1 MIRKNDSNYLA
12 RVEKWLKSSM
22 KKKITITSGTI
33 VAFMITGAFMA
44 MPEMAYGRTV
54 VIEKGRVGSYED
66 FIKDRWIGYRGAQ
79 GVFLNPGDDYKDGSK
94 IPKNNS
100 LGIVAIGYGAEVA
113 DGGDQSTVI
122 GHNAKVHAGG
132 QNGKPEEAR
141 QATVIGAESESFGAQ
156 AVVVGYHSQ
165 ADRQSVAVG
174 SDVYARET
182 SAVAIGSDDNPR
194 YTQRVTKHD
203 FENYFQKLYQK
214 VDPSTD
220 INENKYGYDA
230 TTGQLLYPL
239 KAQFSPTAANGV
251 GAIAIGSRALA
262 YSHGATAMGT
272 LAFALGQG
280 STALGTLSRAEGE
293 GSIALGNKTKIFA
306 SNSVGT
312 GNEIQVLDQGG
323 MGYGYKAFSGGK
335 GSIAIGRDVYANTQ
349 MIVKDTN
356 AQDAYVLEKLYE
368 IKPKMTD
375 EEKKGITEQ
384 NERITAENEA
394 RKKNFEEI
402 QQNAG
407 KAQDYITQNLQIAAI
422 AAQENKSLKE
432 AVEQLEGENKLN
444 ITAEQKAKLL
454 KETDNYLTALDG
466 FVGTGLGAQLGVKN
480 DVYDV
485 IKSNDKHNAI
495 VIGTSSVGLGS
506 NSIALGKG
514 AFSLADNSFAIGS
527 YSYTDK
533 DAQNA
538 ISLGLSSKALSKNA
552 MAFGV
557 GAAVAGSSDK
567 SISIGSASVVSGENS
582 AIFGTNSF
590 VQGKDSILVG
600 TKTNV
605 YGDSNLSFGNEVNIQ
620 QSTDNLSLGN
630 RTKIAQGVKSSVV
643 LGNNASIGD
652 KDLQTST
659 NIENATAI
667 GYGAKVVEGS
677 GKKETGINSMALGK
691 GAVATLENS
700 VALGVESATD
710 YTFEQLQKTPW
721 ASKGAISI
729 PTSGNTGVISV
740 GSRGQERRIVN
751 VASGALDTDAVNV
764 AQLKTLEERFDT
776 QMDGLNEGGG
786 IQYLSVEKRKGEA
799 GKAKANIDKITNYNK
814 YVKLEKELMYIKARQ
829 EIADEKFNEKTVEEL
844 QKKVDDILKG
854 DSAIP
859 RGDDNPFK
867 DVIADIASAKTKTGE
882 EKSKAFTK
890 IMQEIGRIADGLEAD
905 GYPQKNIAKD
915 IEAAKKNNYLNQ
927 GAEGIDSI
935 ALGYAAATS
944 GAEEGEAGK
953 HAVAIGFGAKGN
965 AASSIALGDN
975 ATTGAGS
982 LNSIAIG
989 KDAKINDNMNDSIAI
1004 GSGANV
1010 AEKNSIALGSG
1021 AKATGKNSIALG
1033 NGAET
1038 GTVSKVTS
1046 VMIDKIKYG
1055 DFVGDPT
1062 TNGESR
1068 VLSLGKPG
1076 EERTI
1081 TNVAAGRVLADS
1093 TDAINGS
1100 QLYATNKVLSNL
1112 ANTSKNVLGDSFDVS
1127 ENGEISVKNGGIG
1140 GTGKTT
1146 VSEAISSI
1154 GDKTITLSD
1163 GTNKI
1168 TKDLKNSPEFVI
1180 KGDSDINVVANGQM
1194 SLSLNKGKVEAGETK
1209 VVSGDA
1215 VSKAIAAAKPVV
1227 EGKDEIVV
1235 EKSDL
1240 DGADKFTVSLNKEN
1254 LINKLGDSYVTKADY
1269 KVGKDIDA
1277 DKWKEKL
1284 GVSDLALH
1292 YKADKES
1299 DKTTT
1304 LAKGLTFKGDDNIKV
1319 ATEDNGVVI
1328 HTLNKDLKGI
1338 NSIAAGNGQT
1348 ISFETDGINVH
1359 DAKITNMGHGIIE
1372 AGSKDAVTGG
1382 DIYEYTKGMAKADSV
1397 LSLDKAIFKYKG
1409 DTGTSGTYTLGSSND
1424 FALTSVETERK
1435 NIGNKN
1441 LRVDKSDDGLTI
1453 KYAKDP
1459 KFTRID
1465 ADEIYIGDPGA
1476 FNVSITKNIPDGQKD
1491 VDADGNKI
1499 PGMIYAGGHKIANI
1513 APGEVEEGSKAAV
1526 NGDQLWRVDR
1536 KVIAATDKA
1545 TAAQKQADENKV
1557 NIQKNKDEII
1567 AQGNRIT
1574 TNERDI
1580 AKNKVDIKKNQDNI
1594 ATNKANIATNA
1605 GNIKANKDLIDK
1617 GWTIKVTD
1625 TSGVKD
1631 GVIHLGNALEVEGE
1645 KNVVTTLDSS
1655 GSGNK
1660 LHISMVDTPQFGS
1673 IIINDNGK
1681 ITGVK
1686 GGEKGKEV
1694 VVYEQLKPA
1703 LDALNLNITGG
1714 TVESPNG
1721 KYLGKNTVSEAL
1733 SDLDT
1738 KSQSPITFR
1747 DGNGSTANDTPVKL
1761 GEDITFKGN
1770 NNIIVNLDKN
1780 SRTYTINVASTP
1792 QFGSIKI
1799 NDDGKITGVKPGQL
1813 DGEVLTYEQYKELK
1827 KNIADVG
1834 GSTTSAVI
1842 ALSTNSPMA
1851 YTVTQN
1857 GEERI
1862 VVKTDN
1868 GFKGLDSEG
1877 KPKEDVDSLLDTLKI
1892 SALNKEG
1899 KVISD
1904 PIKLSHIAKGII
1916 DGNSTDAINGSQL
1929 KPVIDALGM
1938 KVDNKNKVSKR
1949 SFTLGN
1955 GKTYN
1960 NIPEVFEKGAKGE
1973 YGTTAYVTADG
1984 TPVVYAKDK
1993 DADNYHFYKVTDV
2006 DENLEAT
2013 VANSGAVASGDVKIR
2028 LQKPDTP
2035 GISNVVLTNLAD
2047 GIADNDAVN
2056 VGQLKKSGLD
2066 MSGEKP
2072 VVTYSDKNKQQI
2084 NLEGGTNGTKIT
2096 NLADGADPKD
2106 AVNFGQLNKVKND
2119 ITTRIDSSETNIKE
2133 IKDNTWKL
2141 AVKDDPSIS
2150 VIKQGKTVK
2159 FTSDDNLEITKS
2171 GMDDFTVNLKLKDN
2185 IKVGGITI
2193 DGSTT
2198 GKYITGLTNTKWDGP
2213 IVSGRAATEDQLKK
2227 VESDAEAN
2235 IKKVEDNIKNNKDQL
2250 DYAVKY
2256 DDTSKNTVSLKG
2268 NSGTKITNLTPGD
2281 IALGSK
2287 DAVNGSQLY
2296 DVHRALMGEKGAD
2309 NPLHF
2314 SVTLNDNNN
2323 FKAIEINNV
2332 KDAIERLKGG
2342 WRVTGGEAHMT
2353 TKEVNGKQVPELHI
2367 DSISGA
2373 TNIVQGQTLVFA
2385 GDGKNL
2391 STHSGSRKVTDLK
2404 YEDPVTHEKV
2414 NFEGKIG
2421 VVELKMS
2428 DTPTFDNITVEH
2440 PDGQPTSVV
2449 TTQQMDDK
2457 IASLDGVV
2465 VKYDDVNKNKITLR
2479 GKNGKT
2485 TISKLAAGVN
2495 PDDAVNVEQASKLI
2509 GDIKYDASENKWVK
2523 NDGSKI
2529 TFVAPNG
2536 ESAAKNVLD
2545 AINLNTKIIN
2555 KGIGFAGDEG
2565 KETQQLGST
2574 LAVKSGDVETGFVGK
2589 NLKTKYVKSDNND
2602 GIINVGLSDNPEFS
2616 SVVLAKDVS
2625 NKVTLKPGA
2634 NSLSLEGNTSNDKVV
2649 LNGLKAGETPDS
2661 AVTKGELNALENKI
2675 GSLDGSVGGKVQQLE
2690 DGMSGTMVYTNSDGD
2705 RLVKVSNNYYK
2716 KTDVDTK
2723 TQGLTEINGKYYEAT
2738 AIEDGHVKPG
2748 QEGTGKTL
2756 DTLMTG
2762 ADKQTDIIISA
2773 VKPQSSADTKT
2784 PMSVGNIASGLGLT
2798 DNYSMADT
2806 SSIKD
2811 AQVKGLLSK
2820 TKDTELNRVST
2831 VRDLQA
2837 IAKAGLSFKGN
2848 DKDVIERPLGSQLGI
2863 EGRKDGQYITEGP
2876 NANNVAY
2883 SDVNMITHSD
2893 GEVIRIEMLK
2903 SPKFEAL
2910 SLGEIKLTP
2919 GTDKLTLSGN
2929 NGDIVL
2935 NGLKPGQDKSSA
2947 VTKGEI
2953 DEFKSQLG
2961 LNGSN
2966 GTGTTGS
2973 TGPAGKDGL
2982 DGKSILDK
2990 VQGIRDG
2997 FAGTMVYTDKDGNR
3011 LVKEG
3016 NEYYKKSDF
3025 DGYTK
3030 ANNGNYYNKVKNGE
3044 PENGATKLDIGN
3056 LHKVA
3061 KDTIRISAVNPNTI
3075 NPTDKRMLLDNIKSA
3090 LNIESNPSAVS
3101 NDKANK
3107 VVKSLLT
3114 QTTNLDIAAT
3124 ARDLQA
3130 LAQAGINIKGND
3142 TDKVSPIPL
3151 SGTYNIVGSDID
3163 YKTGFG
3169 GNDHLYSAENLITH
3183 TDGSDT
3189 LRIEMLKS
3197 PKFETLNLAIGTT
3210 KTVTLTPDSGEL
3222 KLSNTST
3229 PGDSKVVLSG
3239 LKGGETEDTAV
3250 TKGQLDKLKEDI
3262 GLTSDGTS
3270 GDKGASGKDGLNGKT
3285 INEKI
3290 QGLRDGFAGTVVY
3303 TDKDGN
3309 RLVRDIDNNYYKRED
3324 VEATGPDGQPKY
3336 KKANDGR
3343 YYMAASVNKD
3353 GSTIGNP
3360 IKADLQHVDPVKLS
3374 TVNKDGSTTES
3385 IALTNVQSGLGLTEP
3400 ITDAKALAEMSSL
3413 KSKSGADLNNVAT
3426 IMDLQAVAKAGMVFK
3441 GNEGS
3446 PEGIHKGLGETL
3458 SIHGKPLEPY
3468 NPNDFAGDNILTR
3481 ETDGT
3486 IRIEML
3492 KSPSFRDI
3500 VINGKDGKDGTNGKS
3515 AIITVDNNGN
3525 LVVKDGVNG
3534 RDGLKGLDGVNG
3546 RDGLTKIIT
3555 ERDMNSGTSGVMVYT
3570 DKDGNRLVKDGN
3582 NYYSQKSIDDAG
3594 LKKVDGKYYKQ
3605 DQFDTHGVL
3614 KDDAAATN
3622 LSTLPEVK
3630 YGDIL
3635 ISAVNPD
3642 GKDGNTTI
3650 PTTIGNVSGLLDNS
3664 IEEYITNAT
3673 IEAAEKK
3680 IKDIEAAITEKENA
3694 IKDAEQKVA
3703 AAQNE
3708 YDDAA
3713 SEDKDAKYNA
3723 LNDAKAALN
3732 ALNEAKE
3739 SLIADKKS
3747 SQDDIVAEK
3756 KNVHNKIDTE
3766 KSGRKPVKT
3775 VTEKLVKNEYD
3786 ADTAATIG
3794 DLRIVAVAGLDFA
3807 GNDGEVIHRNL
3818 GTKLNIQGG
3827 ADYITQAIANERNKG
3842 VADPA
3847 SQVKVNTTEFSGEN
3861 IATHK
3866 DGEVLRIEMLKSPLF
3881 KDLVINGANGKDGKD
3896 GKSAIVTVDKD
3907 GNLVVKN
3914 GTDGRDGLNGLDGTS
3929 GTNGRDGKNGFTKI
3943 VTEKDLNAGTSGT
3956 MVYTDKDGNRVVEI
3970 AGKYYGKDEIADKT
3984 KDLVKVGEKYYAKSS
3999 IDPATGK
4006 VKEGQSEVDITTGL
4020 TGIEKTDV
4028 QISTVNPDGTT
4039 TTATVIRNVASS
4051 LKPTSSTGDS
4061 VKDAQGVVKTLTG
4074 STDGLSNAA
4083 TVGDLKTLALSGLDF
4098 AGNDGAVIHRNLGTK
4113 LNIEGIATVKYDD
4126 SNKDK
4131 YSAENLITHKD
4142 GEVLRIEM
4150 LKKPNFEGLVV
4161 NNGKDGTDGTPGKS
4175 AVITVDDKGN
4185 VIVKNGIDG
4194 KDGIDGRPGK
4204 DGFSKI
4210 VTEKDLNTGLTNLD
4224 HPLVYLDSEGNEL
4237 VKADDGNYYK
4247 KTEFKDLV
4255 KGTDGKYYAK
4265 GSSGEAT
4272 GAAKNVGTS
4281 GITISAVNPDGANPI
4296 VIGNV
4301 ASLLKPTSS
4310 TSDPVKDAQGVVET
4324 LTGSTEG
4331 LNNAATVGD
4340 LKTIALAGLDFAGN
4354 DGAVIHR
4361 NLGTKLNI
4369 EGIATVKYDNSN
4381 KDKYSAENL
4390 ITHKDGEVLRIEML
4404 KKPKFEGLVMS
4415 NGKDGTDG
4423 KSAVIT
4429 VDDNGNLIAKNGI
4442 DGTNGV
4448 DGKDGFTKIITEK
4461 DLQGGTSGSNGA
4473 DGLDGK
4479 SIVDKVNSLRD
4490 GLSGPMV
4497 YTDAAGN
4504 RIVKGN
4510 DGHFYA
4516 KGDIDSDGN
4525 PTGTALNEKDIHIS
4539 AVNPDGSTQVA
4550 TTLGNTKGIIREA
4563 MKEFTDTDV
4572 ATAQKAVSDA
4582 KDALTAAKDALT
4594 AAKNNFMSDAND
4606 ANRTAYLDAMN
4617 EVSDATKA
4625 LKAKEEALALAKPK
4639 AVKDAEDA
4647 ITTAQTALTDAEKA
4661 VADAKDTLNKAQ
4673 TEYDEDSGDANK
4685 KNRLKDAID
4694 KLAVKEAARK
4704 DALNKLNVAKAD
4716 LDKAKENA
4724 IANDKVLLAQK
4735 AVKDKLLKAEGKDIN
4750 TVATVGDL
4758 QAVALAGLDF
4768 EGNTGEAIHK
4778 NLGEKLNI
4786 EGMQNAEYREDK
4798 YSTENLVT
4806 YNDEGTLRV
4815 AMLKNPKF
4823 DTVTLTDGT
4832 KKVTLGV
4839 DGKDGIGIKGEDGKV
4854 DKFVTETKLDD
4865 KLQGTGFKVKVT
4877 DGDGNS
4883 QDLDVKLG
4891 DTVEFKNT
4899 DKNIVLKG
4907 TPGTGTSTSG
4917 GTTTGGTSG
4926 GTAGGST
4933 GGSTTGGTSGTSGT
4947 SEHTVDINLAKDLEV
4962 DNIKVTNKVEAKEVE
4977 ADKVTTKEIV
4987 TEKLTT
4993 DKFETNELK
5002 VGTVVIKNG
5011 EITGVKTAELDES
5024 GHVAKEDE
5032 GKLVNGGTLNKT
5044 IDNLRAENAQFREG
5058 VQGAIQQNS
5067 QRISKLETKV
5077 NKGLANAA
5085 AMAGINFMEIGV
5097 NQATVGAA
5105 VGGYEGTQ
5113 AVAVG
5118 VQAAPTQDFRINAKV
5133 SLTPG
5138 SHSSS
5143 MYSVGASWRFD
5154 LK

>member
-1 MIRKNDSNYLA
+1 MDS
-12 RVEKWLKSSM
+12 E
-22 KKKITITSGTI
+22 
-33 VAFMITGAFMA
+33 
-44 MPEMAYGRTV
+44 
-54 VIEKGRVGSYED
+54 
-66 FIKDRWIGYRGAQ
+66 
-79 GVFLNPGDDYKDGSK
+79 
-94 IPKNNS
+94 
-100 LGIVAIGYGAEVA
+100 
-113 DGGDQSTVI
+113 
-122 GHNAKVHAGG
+122 
-132 QNGKPEEAR
+132 
-141 QATVIGAESESFGAQ
+141 
-156 AVVVGYHSQ
+156 
-165 ADRQSVAVG
+165 
-174 SDVYARET
+174 
-182 SAVAIGSDDNPR
+182 
-194 YTQRVTKHD
+194 
-203 FENYFQKLYQK
+203 
-214 VDPSTD
+214 
-220 INENKYGYDA
+220 
-230 TTGQLLYPL
+230 
-239 KAQFSPTAANGV
+239 
-251 GAIAIGSRALA
+251 
-262 YSHGATAMGT
+262 
-272 LAFALGQG
+272 
-280 STALGTLSRAEGE
+280 
-293 GSIALGNKTKIFA
+293 
-306 SNSVGT
+306 
-312 GNEIQVLDQGG
+312 
-323 MGYGYKAFSGGK
+323 
-335 GSIAIGRDVYANTQ
+335 
-349 MIVKDTN
+349 
-356 AQDAYVLEKLYE
+356 
-368 IKPKMTD
+368 
-375 EEKKGITEQ
+375 
-384 NERITAENEA
+384 
-394 RKKNFEEI
+394 
-402 QQNAG
+402 
-407 KAQDYITQNLQIAAI
+407 
-422 AAQENKSLKE
+422 
-432 AVEQLEGENKLN
+432 
-444 ITAEQKAKLL
+444 
-454 KETDNYLTALDG
+454 
-466 FVGTGLGAQLGVKN
+466 
-480 DVYDV
+480 
-485 IKSNDKHNAI
+485 
-495 VIGTSSVGLGS
+495 
-506 NSIALGKG
+506 
-514 AFSLADNSFAIGS
+514 
-527 YSYTDK
+527 
-533 DAQNA
+533 
-538 ISLGLSSKALSKNA
+538 
-552 MAFGV
+552 
-557 GAAVAGSSDK
+557 K
-567 SISIGSASVVSGENS
+567 SISIGSASVVEGENS
-582 AIFGTNSF
+582 AIFGTNSY
-590 VQGKDSILVG
+590 VQGANSIVIG
-600 TKTNV
+600 TQTNA
-605 YGDSNLSFGNEVNIQ
+605 YGNSNLSFGNMVTIETSEN
-620 QSTDNLSLGN
+620 NLSLGN
-630 RTKIAQGVKSSVV
+630 NTKIAAGVKSSVV
-643 LGNNASIGD
+643 LGNEASIGAE
-652 KDLQTST
+652 DLQKNT

-667 GYGAKVVEGS
+667 GFGAKVVEGE
-677 GKKETGINSMALGK
+677 GEKETGINSMALGK

-710 YTFEQLQKTPW
+710 YTFEQLQRTPW

-740 GSRGQERRIVN
+740 GSRGRERRIVN

-786 IQYLSVEKRKGEA
+786 IQYLSVEKSKGEA
-799 GKAKANIDKITNYNK
+799 GKAKATIDKITNYNK

-829 EIADEKFNEKTVEEL
+829 EIADEKFNQKTVDEL

-854 DSAIP
+854 DTAIP

-867 DVIADIASAKTKTGE
+867 EVIADIATAKTKTGE
-882 EKSKAFTK
+882 AKSQAFAK
-890 IMQEIGRIADGLEAD
+890 IIKDIGTIADKLEAD

-927 GAEGIDSI
+927 GAQGIDSI

-944 GAEEGEAGK
+944 GADEGEAGK

-975 ATTGAGS
+975 AATGAGS

-989 KDAKINDNMNDSIAI
+989 KDAKINNNMNDSIAI

-1010 AEKNSIALGSG
+1010 AEKNSIAIGSG
-1021 AKATGKNSIALG
+1021 AKATEKNSIALG

-1112 ANTSKNVLGDSFDVS
+1112 ANTSKNVLGDSFELN
-1127 ENGEISVKNGGIG
+1127 ENGEISVKNDDIG
-1140 GTGKTT
+1140 GTGQTT
-1146 VSEAISSI
+1146 ISGAISSL
-1154 GDKTITLSD
+1154 GNKEITLSD

-1168 TKDLKNSPEFVI
+1168 TKDLKNDPEFVI

-1240 DGADKFTVSLNKEN
+1240 DGADKFTVSLDKEK
-1254 LINKLGDSYVTKADY
+1254 LINKLGDSYVTKTDY
-1269 KVGKDIDA
+1269 KDGNDINA

-1304 LAKGLTFKGDDNIKV
+1304 LAKGITFKGDDNILV
-1319 ATEDNGVVI
+1319 TTEDNGVVN

-1409 DTGTSGTYTLGSSND
+1409 DTGISGTYTLGSSND

-1441 LRVDKSDDGLTI
+1441 LRVDKSADGLTI
-1453 KYAKDP
+1453 NYAKDP

-1476 FNVSITKNIPDGQKD
+1476 FNVSITKNIPAGEKDGY
-1491 VDADGNKI
+1491 GNEI

-1513 APGEVEEGSKAAV
+1513 APGEVKEGSKAAV
-1526 NGDQLWRVDR
+1526 NGDQLWRVDQ
-1536 KVIAATDKA
+1536 KAIAADTKA
-1545 TAAQKQADENKV
+1545 ENAQNQADDNKA
-1557 NIQKNKDEII
+1557 NIQKNRNEII

-1574 TNERDI
+1574 TNEGAI
-1580 AKNKVDIKKNQDNI
+1580 AENKDNIQKNQGNI

-1625 TSGVKD
+1625 TSGTKH

-1655 GSGNK
+1655 TSGNK

-1673 IIINDNGK
+1673 IKINDNGK
-1681 ITGVK
+1681 IIGVK
-1686 GGEKGKEV
+1686 GGEQDKEV

-1714 TVESPNG
+1714 TVESSNG
-1721 KYLGKNTVSEAL
+1721 EYLGKNTVSEAL
-1733 SDLDT
+1733 TDLDA

-1770 NNIIVNLDKN
+1770 NNIIVDLDKN
-1780 SRTYTINVASTP
+1780 SRTYTINVSSTP
-1792 QFGSIKI
+1792 QFGNIKI
-1799 NDDGKITGVKPGQL
+1799 NDNGKIIGVKPGTSN
-1813 DGEVLTYEQYKELK
+1813 GEVLTYEQYKELK
-1827 KNIADVG
+1827 QNIADVG

-1851 YTVTQN
+1851 YTVTDTD
-1857 GEERI
+1857 GKEKI
-1862 VVKTDN
+1862 VVKTSE
-1868 GFKGLDSEG
+1868 GFKWLDEHG
-1877 KPKEDVDSLLDTLKI
+1877 HPDKAVDASLLNTVKI
-1892 SALNKEG
+1892 SALNKNGTIE
-1899 KVISD
+1899 S
-1904 PIKLSHIAKGII
+1904 PAKLSNISEGTISPQ
-1916 DGNSTDAINGSQL
+1916 STDAINGSQL
-1929 KPVIDALGM
+1929 IPVINALGM
-1938 KVDNKNKVSKR
+1938 KADNSTIGKPSYK
-1949 SFTLGN
+1949 LGN
-1955 GKTYN
+1955 GETYN
-1960 NIPEVFEKGAKGE
+1960 SIPKVFEEGAKGK
-1973 YGTTAYVTADG
+1973 YGATAYVTADG

-1993 DADNYHFYKVTDV
+1993 NTDNYHFYKVTDV
-2006 DENLEAT
+2006 DENLVAT
-2013 VANSGAVASGDVKIR
+2013 VDTVDTGSAPHKNNYIDSENVKIR
-2028 LQKPDTP
+2028 LQKPDSR

-2141 AVKDDPSIS
+2141 AVNEDRSPS
-2150 VIKQGKTVK
+2150 VIKQGKTVR
-2159 FTSDDNLEITKS
+2159 FTSDDNLKITKD
-2171 GMDDFTVNLKLKDN
+2171 GMEDFNVKLELKNKIN
-2185 IKVGGITI
+2185 VGGITV

-2198 GKYITGLTNTKWDGP
+2198 GKFITGLTNTNWDGP

-2227 VESDAEAN
+2227 VESTVNEDVKKIKEEAT
-2235 IKKVEDNIKNNKDQL
+2235 KNEKEL
-2250 DYAVKY
+2250 DFAVKY
-2256 DDTSKNTVSLKG
+2256 SKNADSTINKNLVELAGGSVDK
-2268 NSGTKITNLTPGD
+2268 TKITNVASGAIT
-2281 IALGSK
+2281 ATSS
-2287 DAVNGSQLY
+2287 DAVNGSQMF
-2296 DVHRALMGEKGAD
+2296 DVHRALMGENGAD

-2323 FKAIEINNV
+2323 FKHVEINNV

-2342 WRVTGGEAHMT
+2342 WRVTGGKAHMT
-2353 TKEVNGKQVPELHI
+2353 TKEVNGEQVPELHI

-2485 TISKLAAGVN
+2485 TISNLAAGVN

-2509 GDIKYDASENKWVK
+2509 GDIKYDASKKKWVK
-2523 NDGSKI
+2523 SDGNDI
-2529 TFVAPNG
+2529 TFVALTG
-2536 ESAAKNVLD
+2536 ESVAKNVLD

-2555 KGIGFAGDEG
+2555 KGISFAGDKDSG
-2565 KETQQLGST
+2565 TQQLGST

-2589 NLKTKYVKSDNND
+2589 NLKTQYVKSGND
-2602 GIINVGLSDNPEFS
+2602 GTIKVGLSDNPEFS
-2616 SVVLAKDVS
+2616 SLVLAKDVS
-2625 NKVTLKPGA
+2625 NKVTLKPGS
-2634 NSLSLEGNTSNDKVV
+2634 NSLTLEGNTSNDKVV

-2705 RLVKVSNNYYK
+2705 HLVKVSNNYYK
-2716 KTDVDTK
+2716 KADVDTN
-2723 TQGLTEINGKYYEAT
+2723 TQGLTEINGKYYEDT

-2748 QEGTGKTL
+2748 HEGTGKTL
-2756 DTLMTG
+2756 DILMAG
-2762 ADKQTDIIISA
+2762 AQKQTDIIISA
-2773 VKPQSSADTKT
+2773 VKPQSTDDTKT
-2784 PMSVGNIASGLGLT
+2784 PISVGNIASGLGLT
-2798 DNYSMADT
+2798 DNYSMNNT

-2837 IAKAGLSFKGN
+2837 IVKAGLSFKGN
-2848 DKDVIERPLGSQLGI
+2848 DTKVIERPLGSQLGI
-2863 EGRKDGQYITEGP
+2863 EGRKDVQYITEGS

-2903 SPKFEAL
+2903 SPKFESL
-2910 SLGEIKLTP
+2910 NLGEIKLTP
-2919 GTDKLTLSGN
+2919 GTDKLTLSGD

-2961 LNGSN
+2961 LNGKD
-2966 GTGTTGS
+2966 GTSGSTGS
-2973 TGPAGKDGL
+2973 TGPAGADGL

-3016 NEYYKKSDF
+3016 NEYYKQSDF
-3025 DGYTK
+3025 RGYTK
-3030 ANNGNYYNKVKNGE
+3030 ANDGNYYSE
-3044 PENGATKLDIGN
+3044 LDENGNPKSDATKLEIGN

-3061 KDTIRISAVNPNTI
+3061 KDTIRISAVNTKDGATT
-3075 NPTDKRMLLDNIKSA
+3075 NPVILNNVKSA
-3090 LNIESNPSAVS
+3090 LNIDSKPNAIT
-3101 NDKANK
+3101 NIKANE
-3107 VVKSLLT
+3107 VVGSLLT
-3114 QTTNLDIAAT
+3114 QTTDLDIAAT

-3151 SGTYNIVGSDID
+3151 SGTYNIVGSDIE
-3163 YKTGFG
+3163 YRTSSVGSG
-3169 GNDHLYSAENLITH
+3169 SRNGNDHLYSAENLITH

-3197 PKFETLNLAIGTT
+3197 PKFETLNLEKGDNETI
-3210 KTVTLTPDSGEL
+3210 TLTPKAGEL

-3229 PGDSKVVLSG
+3229 PGDSNMVLSG
-3239 LKGGETEDTAV
+3239 LKGGEGKDTAV

-3290 QGLRDGFAGTVVY
+3290 QGLRDGLAGTVVY

-3309 RLVRDIDNNYYKRED
+3309 RLVRDIDNNFYKRED
-3324 VEATGPDGQPKY
+3324 VEATDSEGKTKY
-3336 KKANDGR
+3336 KKANNGR
-3343 YYMAASVNKD
+3343 YYMADSVNEK
-3353 GSTIGNP
+3353 GELTGTPTLANLKP
-3360 IKADLQHVDPVKLS
+3360 VNPVKLS
-3374 TVNKDGSTTES
+3374 TVDKDGSTTKA
-3385 IALTNVQSGLGLTEP
+3385 IALSNVKSGLGFTEP
-3400 ITDAKALAEMSSL
+3400 VTEDKALEGMDTL
-3413 KSKSGADLNNVAT
+3413 KTKSGADLNNVAT
-3426 IMDLQAVAKAGMVFK
+3426 VMDLQALAKAGMVFK
-3441 GNEGS
+3441 GNQGT
-3446 PEGIHKGLGETL
+3446 PKGIHKGLGETL
-3458 SIHGKPLEPY
+3458 TIQGKPAEPY
-3468 NPNDFAGDNILTR
+3468 DVKNFSPENILTR
-3481 ETDGT
+3481 ETTEGT
-3486 IRIEML
+3486 IMIEML

-3500 VINGKDGKDGTNGKS
+3500 VINGKDGKS
-3515 AIITVDNNGN
+3515 AIITVDKDGH

-3534 RDGLKGLDGVNG
+3534 RDGLKGIDGTSGKDG

-3555 ERDMNSGTSGVMVYT
+3555 ERDMNSGTSGTMVYT
-3570 DKDGNRLVKDGN
+3570 DKDGNRLVEVDGKYYAKETIDEKTKD
-3582 NYYSQKSIDDAG
+3582 
-3594 LKKVDGKYYKQ
+3594 LVKVDGKYYNKTSINPETGEVNSGQ
-3605 DQFDTHGVL
+3605 NPVNIIEG
-3614 KDDAAATN
+3614 
-3622 LSTLPEVK
+3622 LSGTERENVV
-3630 YGDIL
+3630 
-3635 ISAVNPD
+3635 ISTVNPD
-3642 GKDGNTTI
+3642 GKTTT
-3650 PTTIGNVSGLLDNS
+3650 PTTIGNVKGLLDSGLADN
-3664 IEEYITNAT
+3664 ITNNNIENYKTQLNEKKDAEEKAQKALDDAKAT
-3673 IEAAEKK
+3673 PNEEDIQQLEENLKNAKEAVAAAEKTLN
-3680 IKDIEAAITEKENA
+3680 DEKNS
-3694 IKDAEQKVA
+3694 I
-3703 AAQNE
+3703 
-3708 YDDAA
+3708 
-3713 SEDKDAKYNA
+3713 YNA
-3723 LNDAKAALN
+3723 LATKSEGIKAA
-3732 ALNEAKE
+3732 K
-3739 SLIADKKS
+3739 
-3747 SQDDIVAEK
+3747 V
-3756 KNVHNKIDTE
+3756 
-3766 KSGRKPVKT
+3766 
-3775 VTEKLVKNEYD
+3775 VTEKLLGNELN
-3786 ADTAATIG
+3786 ADTAATVG
-3794 DLRIVAVAGLDFA
+3794 DLRTIAVAGLDFV

-3818 GTKLNIQGG
+3818 GTQLNIEGISTVKYDNSNK
-3827 ADYITQAIANERNKG
+3827 AKYSAENLITHA
-3842 VADPA
+3842 
-3847 SQVKVNTTEFSGEN
+3847 
-3861 IATHK
+3861 

-3881 KDLVINGANGKDGKD
+3881 KDLVINGANGKDGKT
-3896 GKSAIVTVDKD
+3896 SIITVDKD
-3907 GNLVVKN
+3907 GNLVIKN
-3914 GTDGRDGLNGLDGTS
+3914 GTTGRNGVDGLDGAT
-3929 GTNGRDGKNGFTKI
+3929 GANGRDGDNGFTKI
-3943 VTEKDLNAGTSGT
+3943 VTEKDLASTLRTGDLPV
-3956 MVYTDKDGNRVVEI
+3956 VYTDEDGNRVAKATDSKFYAVSDVDENGKPKSGKSPIDNDKVKISTLNPDGETTTPTAIGNVKGLLDSDLEDNITNTSIKEAEETI
-3970 AGKYYGKDEIADKT
+3970 ATEEAKGTGKDETVIANAKDTIANAKKT
-3984 KDLVKVGEKYYAKSS
+3984 VHENLGTAEGGVDATQAVTGKLVKNEYN
-3999 IDPATGK
+3999 
-4006 VKEGQSEVDITTGL
+4006 
-4020 TGIEKTDV
+4020 TD
-4028 QISTVNPDGTT
+4028 T
-4039 TTATVIRNVASS
+4039 
-4051 LKPTSSTGDS
+4051 
-4061 VKDAQGVVKTLTG
+4061 
-4074 STDGLSNAA
+4074 AA
-4083 TVGDLKTLALSGLDF
+4083 TIGDLRTLAVAGLDF
-4098 AGNDGAVIHRNLGTK
+4098 AGNDGEVIHRNLGTK
-4113 LNIEGIATVKYDD
+4113 LNIEGKADAKYISKDAANEWNAKEENS
-4126 SNKDK
+4126 SNQIKETESQ
-4131 YSAENLITHKD
+4131 YSADNLITHKD

-4161 NNGKDGTDGTPGKS
+4161 NNGKDGTDGIDGKS
-4175 AVITVDDKGN
+4175 AVITVDDNGN
-4185 VIVKNGIDG
+4185 IIVRNGIDG
-4194 KDGIDGRPGK
+4194 TNGVDGK

-4210 VTEKDLNTGLTNLD
+4210 VTEQDLKDGTSGIM
-4224 HPLVYLDSEGNEL
+4224 VYTDKDGNEL
-4237 VKADDGNYYK
+4237 VK
-4247 KTEFKDLV
+4247 
-4255 KGTDGKYYAK
+4255 GTDNKYYVK
-4265 GSSGEAT
+4265 DSSGKPT
-4272 GAAKNVGTS
+4272 GSALDPKD
-4281 GITISAVNPDGANPI
+4281 IQISAVNPDGANPI

-4301 ASLLKPTSS
+4301 ASLLKPTSP
-4310 TSDPVKDAQGVVET
+4310 TSDPVKDAQAVVET
-4324 LTGSTEG
+4324 LTGSTDG

-4369 EGIATVKYDNSN
+4369 EGKADAKYISKDAANEWNAKPENSSN
-4381 KDKYSAENL
+4381 QIKETASQYSADNL
-4390 ITHKDGEVLRIEML
+4390 ITHNDGEVLRIEML

-4563 MKEFTDTDV
+4563 MKSFDKNDTDV
-4572 ATAQKAVSDA
+4572 IAAQNAV
-4582 KDALTAAKDALT
+4582 
-4594 AAKNNFMSDAND
+4594 
-4606 ANRTAYLDAMN
+4606 
-4617 EVSDATKA
+4617 
-4625 LKAKEEALALAKPK
+4625 
-4639 AVKDAEDA
+4639 
-4647 ITTAQTALTDAEKA
+4647 TDAENALSTAQGALNIAKA
-4661 VADAKDTLNKAQ
+4661 KFTVDPSKENRDNYFVAMDDVSIATKTVKEKQGLLAEAKARQKAPIETAEQ
-4673 TEYDEDSGDANK
+4673 KVTEKTG
-4685 KNRLKDAID
+4685 RLATAETML
-4694 KLAVKEAARK
+4694 KLAKSEFAKAEKNFKDNPDNESMKEAAKIAASNLTNAEISRQQ
-4704 DALNKLNVAKAD
+4704 ALAELNVAKAD
-4716 LDKAKENA
+4716 LDKAKEDA
-4724 IANDKVLLAQK
+4724 IASEKVLLAQN

-4750 TVATVGDL
+4750 TVTTVGDL
-4758 QAVALAGLDF
+4758 QAVAVAGLDF
-4768 EGNTGEAIHK
+4768 EGNDGEVIHK

-4786 EGMQNAEYREDK
+4786 EGKEKAVYDPDT
-4798 YSTENLVT
+4798 YSSDNLATFV
-4806 YNDEGTLRV
+4806 DSGVLRV

-4832 KKVTLGV
+4832 NDVTLGV
-4839 DGKDGIGIKGEDGKV
+4839 NGKDGIGIKGEDGKV

-4865 KLQGTGFKVKVT
+4865 KLQGKGFAVDVKDK
-4877 DGDGNS
+4877 DGHVKK
-4883 QDLDVKLG
+4883 LHVKLG
-4891 DTVEFKNT
+4891 DTLKFESSEN
-4899 DKNIVLKG
+4899 NIVLDGKPV
-4907 TPGTGTSTSG
+4907 TPTS
-4917 GTTTGGTSG
+4917 
-4926 GTAGGST
+4926 

-4947 SEHTVDINLAKDLEV
+4947 SEHTVDINLAKDLKV
-4962 DNIKVTNKVEAKEVE
+4962 DNIKVANKVEAKEVE

-5118 VQAAPTQDFRINAKV
+5118 GYEGTQAVAVGVQAAPTQDLRINAKV